1 MFDSKLY
8 REACRELTAPE
19 DKIEEII
26 AMTEKTNK
34 KKIQPLRTALICAAA
49 MAMMVVGGSAANPEA
64 VQTIW
69 GRVLDIVHV
78 GQYRSEITMENG
90 EQVTLLELPKAKVEN
105 REGRAILVVNG
116 EDAADITDALDSE
129 GRYVYKKTDEGA
141 CLVITVT
148 GSIDDWKLTTSLDD
162 PDTENPG
169 LVGVVNSSDME
180 KERVDDVD
188 ANSFFITDGDLDDGE
203 GNVTVDLYITS
214 VEVPAQ
220 D

>member
-1 MFDSKLY
+1 M
-8 REACRELTAPE
+8 
-19 DKIEEII
+19 
-26 AMTEKTNK
+26 
-34 KKIQPLRTALICAAA
+34 
-49 MAMMVVGGSAANPEA
+49 
-64 VQTIW
+64 
-69 GRVLDIVHV
+69 
-78 GQYRSEITMENG
+78 
-90 EQVTLLELPKAKVEN
+90 
-105 REGRAILVVNG
+105 VNG